1 MESEFSWMPK
11 DDKVVAAPLIRS
23 SASGTPSS
31 QLFARVVARA
41 FLHSQELGVPNSR
54 NSSMLWILG
63 RIPLYRS
70 IHSRVEVITQKMAG
84 AEARPKGNLTVDIYL
99 ITPLYTIEGTIF
111 GVDGNNAICIA
122 NINFCQLS
130 IVPKS
135 TL

>member
-1 MESEFSWMPK
+1 MDTRSDTSLPK
-11 DDKVVAAPLIRS
+11 YPLK
-23 SASGTPSS
+23 SGGDYTKD
-31 QLFARVVARA
+31 
-41 FLHSQELGVPNSR
+41 
-54 NSSMLWILG
+54 G
-63 RIPLYRS
+63 R
-70 IHSRVEVITQKMAG
+70 

-122 NINFCQLS
+122 NINFCPLS